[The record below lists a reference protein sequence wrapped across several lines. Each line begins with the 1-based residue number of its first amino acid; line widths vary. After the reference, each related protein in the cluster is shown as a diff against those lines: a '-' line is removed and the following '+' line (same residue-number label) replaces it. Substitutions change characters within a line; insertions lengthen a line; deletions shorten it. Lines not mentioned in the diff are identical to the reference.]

1 MKFFNKSNCFGLMFV
16 SLQAVSHAVD
26 VGPLTINGFVNIES
40 SRASNQGSDCQLV
53 PGEARHRP
61 WADDIANGK
70 SYGTS
75 SGQVSLAQSYIC
87 FAL

>member
-1 MKFFNKSNCFGLMFV
+1 MISFFIKLLTAGALIVPNFAL
-16 SLQAVSHAVD
+16 AVD
-26 VGPLTINGFVNIES
+26 VGTLTVNGFVKIES

-75 SGQVSLAQSYIC
+75 SGQVSLAQSYIG